1 MGCKTK
7 LLGGISFY
15 NPFNQFFG
23 QNRKRAKLMNLLLK
37 NVNHVEFLTDGVE
50 LILGKCTVFPD
61 LGTGWLINLY
71 LCASCQY
78 PLNWNWKIVHLPQSN
93 STPPLKNSTIMA

>member
-15 NPFNQFFG
+15 NPFSQFFG
-23 QNRKRAKLMNLLLK
+23 QNIKRAKLMNLLLK

-50 LILGKCTVFPD
+50 SIWGKCTVFPD
-61 LGTGWLINLY
+61 LGTGDTDRW
-71 LCASCQY
+71 
-78 PLNWNWKIVHLPQSN
+78 PLNYLFYV
-93 STPPLKNSTIMA
+93 PPVSIP